1 MNRVLVALLLIAALS
16 AAGCSRPEP
25 QVAEPAAPAASS
37 GEEAAPEAQAEKG
50 LEALEPQTDAE
61 RTAVEAAA
69 TSEGRAWAKGNP
81 DGSVGEAAGDPFL
94 VGYTALLNDGK
105 TQYAVLVLGGEAVP
119 YFTGAPEP
127 YIQSPYAPDINRTMA
142 PATPRQTVAF
152 EAAKASLAS
161 VNPKATQ
168 GGIEFYRVAFP
179 GTPLEVGGKDYPMVS
194 VYAAPAN
201 DLLFGMGGNEVR

>member
-1 MNRVLVALLLIAALS
+1 MNRVLIALLLIAALS
-16 AAGCSRPEP
+16 AAGCSSPEP
-25 QVAEPAAPAASS
+25 EAAEPPTPAAST
-37 GEEAAPEAQAEKG
+37 EEAPDAQAEAG

-69 TSEGRAWAKGNP
+69 TSEGRAWAAGTP
-81 DGSVGEAAGDPFL
+81 DGSLGEAAGDPFL
-94 VGYTALLNDGK
+94 VGYTVLLNDGK

-142 PATPRQTVAF
+142 PATPRQTEAF

-161 VNPKATQ
+161 VNAKATE

-179 GTPLEVGGKDYPMVS
+179 GSPLEVGGMDYPMVS
-194 VYAAPAN
+194 IYAAPSD
-201 DLLFGMGGNEVR
+201 DLLFGMGGNEAR